1 MQNFDQFISLTNKLQ
16 DQCAAYQQRQ
26 TKAES
31 KRMRATIMEM
41 KKLATG
47 AKNDLLEADKG

>member
-1 MQNFDQFISLTNKLQ
+1 MQNFDKLIELTNHLQ
-16 DQCAAYQQRQ
+16 DQSFAYSQRQ

-41 KKLATG
+41 KKLATS